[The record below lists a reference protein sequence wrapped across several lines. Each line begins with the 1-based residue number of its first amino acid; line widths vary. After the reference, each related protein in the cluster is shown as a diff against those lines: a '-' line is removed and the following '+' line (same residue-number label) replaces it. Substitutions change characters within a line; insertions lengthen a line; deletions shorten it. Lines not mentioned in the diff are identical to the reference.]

1 MNLATFWFILIAILW
16 SGYFVLEGFDFGVGI
31 LLPFLGRDD
40 TERRVLVN
48 TIGPVWDGN
57 EVWLLTAGGATFAA
71 FPQWYATMFSGFYL
85 ALLLILVALIVRGV
99 CFEFR
104 SKVDSPRWRANWDR
118 AIFAGSALPALLWGV
133 AFANIVRG
141 VPLNAAHVYTGN
153 LLTLLNWY
161 GLLGGLVTLSLFT
174 LHGAIFLGLRTAG
187 ELRQRAQR
195 AAVKVALAAVPLA
208 AVFLAVTQVGH
219 GKPATDVTAALA
231 AVALIGGAAAA
242 LRGREGWAFAGTA
255 VTLLL
260 AVATLFGD
268 LWPNVLPSS
277 TSAAYSLTVNNAS
290 SAHYTLVVMSWVAV
304 IFTPIVLGYQSWSYW
319 VFRKRLT
326 SSDIVTGGAAADG
339 SRTGGAHRRADV
351 KPLDPRL
358 LRYSEAARGYL
369 AVTVALGLAATGL
382 ILLQASL
389 LAHVLAAAATGTGVA
404 VLGGTLGLLAAVL
417 VARAAASYGG
427 EVTAL
432 RAAAAVKSQLR
443 RRLSRP
449 HAPAGAVLAGPI

>member
-40 TERRVLVN
+40 TERRVLIN

-71 FPQWYATMFSGFYL
+71 FPQWYATLFSGFYL
-85 ALLLILVALIVRGV
+85 PLLLILVGLIVRGV

-104 SKVDSPRWRANWDR
+104 SKADSPRWRNTWDW
-118 AIFAGSALPALLWGV
+118 AIFGGSALPALLWGV

-141 VPLNAAHVYTGN
+141 VPVNAAHVYTGN

-195 AAVKVALAAVPLA
+195 AATGTALAAIPLA
-208 AVFLAVTQVGH
+208 AVFLAVTQFSH
-219 GKPATDVTAALA
+219 GKPATDITAAVA
-231 AVALIGGAAAA
+231 AVALIGGAVAA
-242 LRGREGWAFAGTA
+242 LRGREGWAFAGTGL
-255 VTLLL
+255 TLVL

-290 SAHYTLVVMSWVAV
+290 SAHYTLVVMSWVAI
-304 IFTPIVLGYQSWSYW
+304 IFTPVVLGYQSWSYW

-326 SSDIVTGGAAADG
+326 RSDIAPTGHNPRPVTGPE
-339 SRTGGAHRRADV
+339 SVESVGG
-351 KPLDPRL
+351 
-358 LRYSEAARGYL
+358 
-369 AVTVALGLAATGL
+369 
-382 ILLQASL
+382 
-389 LAHVLAAAATGTGVA
+389 
-404 VLGGTLGLLAAVL
+404 
-417 VARAAASYGG
+417 
-427 EVTAL
+427 
-432 RAAAAVKSQLR
+432 
-443 RRLSRP
+443 RP
-449 HAPAGAVLAGPI
+449 